1 MFTLVVRCAHEWW
14 LRENGSLRSRMVVSR
29 YLRQRPLF
37 ALAIV
42 RAFGTTFR
50 RYLATT
56 VRSAGT

>member
-1 MFTLVVRCAHEWW
+1 
-14 LRENGSLRSRMVVSR
+14 MVVSR

-50 RYLATT
+50 RYLATI